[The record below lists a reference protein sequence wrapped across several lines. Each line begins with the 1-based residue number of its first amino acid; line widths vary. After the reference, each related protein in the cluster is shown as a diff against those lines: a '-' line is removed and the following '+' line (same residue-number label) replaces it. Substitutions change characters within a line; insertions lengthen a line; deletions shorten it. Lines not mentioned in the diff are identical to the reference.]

1 MDSPKFPFGQAG
13 VSAPTRPENV
23 PPFGQEGL
31 EVGCLWKPKPPQPAW
46 HLPGGDSRLAGVV
59 PAARLERP
67 PAPLV
72 SSGVAAVDAL
82 TGGLP
87 RGALTEICGPVSSGR
102 SSLLMAVLAE
112 AGRRQELCALVDGS
126 DRFDPVSAAAAGVDL
141 DGLLWIRCGEE
152 FLNAPLRRLEQA
164 LKVTDLLLQGGGFG
178 VVAIDMAD
186 IAPEY
191 ARRIPLASWF
201 RFRRA
206 VEPTPTVLLV
216 LEQEP
221 YAKTCASLVLKTAA
235 AIPAVPA
242 STTAPP
248 SASTPSHCQL
258 FQGLRVEV
266 EVVETRGMGK
276 KPAGRVNANFLA
288 AAQES
293 AIGNLATS
301 GRGM

>member
-1 MDSPKFPFGQAG
+1 
-13 VSAPTRPENV
+13 
-23 PPFGQEGL
+23 
-31 EVGCLWKPKPPQPAW
+31 
-46 HLPGGDSRLAGVV
+46 
-59 PAARLERP
+59 
-67 PAPLV
+67 
-72 SSGVAAVDAL
+72 
-82 TGGLP
+82 
-87 RGALTEICGPVSSGR
+87 
-102 SSLLMAVLAE
+102 MAVLAE